1 MYLISSAMVV
11 FIGELDDKHNLK
23 VRVRT
28 EGQIIIVSLM
38 SYGFGGY
45 IANLFNLFNLFDFG
59 KMYLGL
65 FCIVYLLFD

>member
-45 IANLFNLFNLFDFG
+45 IANLFNLFDFG